1 MNGNRRLSGRTRG
14 VASVALVVLGAAL
27 LLGGVV
33 AYYLRTEILNE
44 DAFADRAVVALNDDR
59 VRKVVSR
66 EIVVNLIDRGS
77 TDLVAARPL
86 LESVVD
92 AVIGSAPFKKV
103 FRQAAVQTNRVFFT
117 REQRNALFDLSDA
130 TQLVRFALRSVSP
143 KLARQLP
150 KDIEGNLLALRRRDF
165 AGKTLAVADDVRLF
179 GVVLPLLSL
188 VLFAAA
194 LAIAPDRRVAV
205 LRIGIAVGTSAALLA
220 AALLVMRARVLA
232 GVIGEDEVTDEEV
245 RGAVAGLLDAFLAD
259 LVAGAL
265 LLALAGLVVG
275 AAAVALDPEDVEQPA
290 VRLRHLIARPPRTR
304 WRRALRGVGA
314 LVLGVL
320 IVLSPGL
327 ALELA
332 AIAAGAFLIF
342 FGTSELLLLLQRGG
356 VSVAEG
362 RRSRRRAFAV
372 AAAAGSVCVAVVVAL
387 VLVITNDAGPKAQ
400 ATAAPARSGTC
411 NGSVSLCE
419 LRLNEVVFAGTHNSF
434 SAADSPGWFISNQ
447 RRTIPRQ
454 LRDGIRLFLID
465 PHWGVEDNQGRVR
478 TDFQAEHR
486 DRNKVV
492 KSLPPNVLK
501 AAERLAGR
509 LGAGDADG
517 KRDVWLCHTACEIG
531 ATRMADSLEE
541 IRKFLDANR
550 GEVVI
555 LFIEPYVPPAKIAEV
570 FERAG
575 LDRYVVPLERDKP
588 LPTLGSLVRRNKR
601 VIVLT
606 EKDADGTVPW
616 YLDGFSFVQDTP
628 LGAEKIGQLSCT
640 LERGDAD
647 SPFLMLNHWADLFP
661 PRLEANRPFQRE
673 RFILSRAH
681 RCARERG
688 LPVSL
693 IAVDHYDQGR
703 FLEAVD
709 ALNAERIRAVRQR
722 QRVGG

>member
-1 MNGNRRLSGRTRG
+1 MIGNRRFSDRTRG

-33 AYYLRTEILNE
+33 AYYLRTEILDE
-44 DAFADRAVVALNDDR
+44 DAFADHAVVALDDDR
-59 VRKVVSR
+59 VRRVVSR

-117 REQRNALFDLSDA
+117 RERRNALFDVSDA
-130 TQLVRFALRSVSP
+130 SQLVRFALRSVSP
-143 KLARQLP
+143 DLARKIP
-150 KDIEGNLLALRRRDF
+150 KDIDANLVALRRREF
-165 AGKTLAVADDVRLF
+165 AGRTLAVADDVRLL
-179 GVVLPLLSL
+179 GVVLPLLAL
-188 VLFAAA
+188 VMFAAA
-194 LAIAPDRRVAV
+194 VAIAPDRRVGV
-205 LRIGIAVGTSAALLA
+205 LRVGIAVGTSAALLA
-220 AALLVMRARVLA
+220 GALLVLRSRVLA
-232 GVIGEDEVTDEEV
+232 GVIGEDELTDEEV

-265 LLALAGLVVG
+265 LLALGGVIVA
-275 AAAVALDPEDVEQPA
+275 AAAVALDPDHVEEPA
-290 VRLRHLIARPPRTR
+290 VRLRRWIATPPRRR
-304 WRRALRGVGA
+304 WARALRGVA
-314 LVLGVL
+314 LLVLGVL
-320 IVLSPGL
+320 IVLSPRL
-327 ALELA
+327 AIELA

-342 FGTSELLLLLQRGG
+342 FGTSELLLLLQRAG
-356 VSVAEG
+356 VSAAEG
-362 RRSRRRAFAV
+362 RRSRRSAFAV

-387 VLVITNDAGPKAQ
+387 VLVITDDEGPQAR
-400 ATAAPARSGTC
+400 ATATPTGARTC
-411 NGSVSLCE
+411 NGSASLCE
-419 LRLNEVVFAGTHNSF
+419 LRLNEAVFAGTHNSF
-434 SAADSPGWFISNQ
+434 SAADSPGWFIANQ

-454 LRDGIRLFLID
+454 LQDGVRLFLID
-465 PHWGVEDNQGRVR
+465 AHWGVEDDQGRVR
-478 TDFQAEHR
+478 TDFKAEHR
-486 DRNKVV
+486 NRNKVV

-509 LGAGDADG
+509 LGAGEADG
-517 KRDVWLCHTACEIG
+517 ERDVWLCHTACEIG
-531 ATRMADSLEE
+531 ATRMVDSLEAFRE
-541 IRKFLDANR
+541 FLEDNR

-555 LFIEPYVPPAKIAEV
+555 LFIEPYVAPAEIEKA
-570 FERAG
+570 FKRAG
-575 LDRYVVPLERDKP
+575 LDRYVATLERDEP
-588 LPTLGSLVRRNKR
+588 LPTLGNLVRRNKR

-628 LGAEKIGQLSCT
+628 LGAEKTKQLSCG

-673 RFILSRAH
+673 RFVLSRAH

-703 FLEAVD
+703 FLAAVD
-709 ALNAERIRAVRQR
+709 ALNAERIRALRQR

>member
-1 MNGNRRLSGRTRG
+1 MNGNRRFSDRTRG
-14 VASVALVVLGAAL
+14 MASVALVVLGAAL

-33 AYYLRTEILNE
+33 AYYLRTEILDQE
-44 DAFADRAVVALNDDR
+44 AFGDRAVVALEDDR

-86 LESVVD
+86 LEGVVN
-92 AVIGSAPFKKV
+92 AVIGSAPFKRI
-103 FRQAAVQTNRVFFT
+103 FRQAAVETNRVFFT
-117 REQRNALFDLSDA
+117 RERRNALFDVSDA

-143 KLARQLP
+143 NLARQIP
-150 KDIEGNLLALRRRDF
+150 KDIEANLIALRRREF
-165 AGKTLAVADDVRLF
+165 AGGTLAVADDVRLL
-179 GVVLPLLSL
+179 GIVLPLLAL
-188 VLFAAA
+188 VVFAAA
-194 LAIAPDRRVAV
+194 VAIAPDRRMAV
-205 LRIGIAVGTSAALLA
+205 LRVGVAVGTSAALLA
-220 AALLVMRARVLA
+220 AALLVLRARTLA
-232 GVIGEDEVTDEEV
+232 GVIGEDELTDEEV
-245 RGAVAGLLDAFLAD
+245 RDAVAGLVDAFLAD

-265 LLALAGLVVG
+265 LLALGGLVV
-275 AAAVALDPEDVEQPA
+275 AAAAAALDPEDVEEPA
-290 VRLRHLIARPPRTR
+290 VRVRRLIATPPRQR
-304 WRRALRGVGA
+304 WARALRGVAA

-320 IVLSPGL
+320 IVLSPQL
-327 ALELA
+327 ALQLA

-342 FGTSELLLLLQRGG
+342 FGTSELLMLLQRAG
-356 VSVAEG
+356 VSAAEG
-362 RRSRRRAFAV
+362 ERSRRRAFAV
-372 AAAAGSVCVAVVVAL
+372 AAVAGGVCMAAVIALVVV
-387 VLVITNDAGPKAQ
+387 ITDDEAPQAQ
-400 ATAAPARSGTC
+400 PTASTTSARTC
-411 NGSVSLCE
+411 NGSASLCE
-419 LRLNEVVFAGTHNSF
+419 LRLNEAVFAGTHNSF
-434 SAADSPGWFISNQ
+434 SAADSPGWYIANQ

-454 LRDGIRLFLID
+454 LRDGVRLFLID
-465 PHWGVEDNQGRVR
+465 AHWGVEDDESRVR

-486 DRNKVV
+486 NRNKVV
-492 KSLPPNVLK
+492 KSLPPTVLK

-509 LGAGDADG
+509 IGAGDADG

-531 ATRMADSLEE
+531 ATRMVDSLEAFRE
-541 IRKFLDANR
+541 FLEDNR

-555 LFIEPYVPPAKIAEV
+555 LFIEPYVAPAEIEKV
-570 FERAG
+570 FKRAG
-575 LDRYVVPLERDKP
+575 LDRYVATLERDEP

-628 LGAEKIGQLSCT
+628 LGAEKTNQLSCR

-673 RFILSRAH
+673 RFVLSRAH
-681 RCARERG
+681 RCARERR

-703 FLEAVD
+703 FLAAVD
-709 ALNAERIRAVRQR
+709 ALNAERIRAMRQR
-722 QRVGG
+722 LRVGG